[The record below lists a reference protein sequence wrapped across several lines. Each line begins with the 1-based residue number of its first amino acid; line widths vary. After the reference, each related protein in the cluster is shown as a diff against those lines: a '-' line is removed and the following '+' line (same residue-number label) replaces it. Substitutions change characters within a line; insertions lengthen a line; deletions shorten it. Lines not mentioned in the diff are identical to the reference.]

1 MRLKKTYFLA
11 PTRDQP
17 LTGAIALGNLIQSP
31 RTPEFPLND
40 PNSPTITR
48 LLSTAT
54 TTAEVDATRS
64 LSSKLSLQPTIFAT
78 FLSGLLG
85 TQNPLELTLEFSQE
99 DAATYR
105 IPRLETRTINP
116 SLADVHALFAEPSV
130 QAALRDSRFS
140 ANLYLITGVQV
151 AHGAEYVVARAR
163 GRGAEV
169 RVVADG
175 VAGAAAAGGVPVGVG
190 AGVAVAGESKG
201 RSAGRV
207 EGPFLFAYCLREVL
221 YKRKAVTGQRRA
233 RVEGDLY
240 GDGEK
245 KREVGKK
252 EEGVE
257 FGAELAGLKEEDP
270 ELPEHWDLDVE
281 EGLDLDGEECQIVRI
296 DVDQD
301 GHDDDDDDDE

>member
-17 LTGAIALGNLIQSP
+17 PTGAIALGNLIQSP

-54 TTAEVDATRS
+54 TTAEADATRS

-116 SLADVHALFAEPSV
+116 SLADVRALFAEPSV

-140 ANLYLITGVQV
+140 ANLYLVTGVQV

-175 VAGAAAAGGVPVGVG
+175 VAGAAAAGGVPVG
-190 AGVAVAGESKG
+190 
-201 RSAGRV
+201 SAGRV
-207 EGPFLFAYCLREVL
+207 VGPFVFAYCLREVL

-257 FGAELAGLKEEDP
+257 FEGELAALKEEDP

-281 EGLDLDGEECQIVRI
+281 EGLDLDGEECQIVRT

-301 GHDDDDDDDE
+301 GHDDDDDEDE